1 MGKLLRRVTGVILVI
16 MLVIPAAGA
25 GLYFW
30 LRTTLPDIDGTIGVE
45 GISGSVDI
53 LRDEWGIPHIHAG
66 SPEDA
71 YFGLGYAHAQDR
83 FFQMEM
89 QRRGAQGRVAEL
101 LGSLAADNDRFLRLL
116 DLYRAARSSVASL
129 PPEARAALEA
139 YAAGVNAWLAT
150 RTGPPAPELALLLA
164 NEPEPWHPADSVSW
178 LKVMALMLSGNWREE
193 ALHAALVQRLGPEKA
208 ASFLPPSPD
217 SDTTVIDLEE
227 GIDFAAFA
235 AFFAR
240 HLPDANNGSNNW
252 AVSGS
257 HTISGFPIAAN
268 DPHLG
273 FTIPS
278 VWYLAH
284 MAAPGLNVAGATL
297 PGMPFVLVGTNGA
310 IAWTLSNTGPDTQDL
325 FVEVRD
331 PDNPDRYM
339 TPAGSAPF
347 AVRDET
353 IAVRFSRNQHV
364 TMLETRHGPVLT
376 GMVRYLDGDTDDDE
390 VLSLAWTMLHDDDQS
405 VNASL
410 LLHTAE
416 NWQAFNN
423 AGRSFAGPMQ
433 NIIYAD
439 RDGSIGVLSPGFVP
453 VRRSGD
459 GRLPVDGSSGEAD
472 WAGRIPFDDLP
483 RVVDP
488 PSGIIV
494 AANNRPVGKDYP
506 YFLSHRWEPEWRAQ
520 RIHDVLDTGTRL
532 DPATFYRLQLDT
544 WSGLASALVPHA
556 LTSKPQTTAGR
567 LLQIHLENWDYSM
580 DADHIAPTI
589 FHTWYRALTRAIYAD
604 ELGELFERAWRDRP
618 LFVLATL
625 GDDVHGWCN
634 DTLTGETL
642 TCAEVSGRALDEAA
656 DTLVRSHGSDPSGW
670 VWGDIHAM
678 HLRHPLFGLVPI
690 LDSLTGV
697 SIPLGGDGYSVFATS
712 YRIASGRDHFNTF
725 HGPSLRAVIDLDD
738 PVTGHFVTMPGQ
750 SGNPF
755 SPYYDNLVERW
766 HVNQPVAIIPGSRIA
781 EAAHHLILA
790 PASLTTP

>member
-1 MGKLLRRVTGVILVI
+1 MRKFVRRLAGVILII
-16 MLVIPAAGA
+16 MLMITAIGA
-25 GLYFW
+25 GLYLW
-30 LRTTLPDIDGTIGVE
+30 LRTSLPDIDGSITVE
-45 GISGSVDI
+45 GISGPVDI

-71 YFGLGYAHAQDR
+71 YFGLGFAHAQDR

-89 QRRGAQGRVAEL
+89 QRRGAQGRIAEL
-101 LGSLAADNDRFLRLL
+101 VGSLAIDNDRFLRLL
-116 DLYRAARSSVASL
+116 DLYRAARSSLATL
-129 PPEARAALEA
+129 PPETRVALEA

-150 RTGPPAPELALLLA
+150 RSGPPAPELALLLA

-217 SDTTVIDLEE
+217 SDTTIIDLEE

-235 AFFAR
+235 TFFAR
-240 HLPDANNGSNNW
+240 LLPDTNNGSNNW
-252 AVSGS
+252 AVSGEN
-257 HTISGFPIAAN
+257 TVSGSPLAAN

-273 FTIPS
+273 FAIPS

-284 MAAPGLNVAGATL
+284 MAAPGLSVAGATL
-297 PGMPFVLVGTNGA
+297 PGLPLVLVGTNGA

-325 FVEVRD
+325 FVERRD
-331 PDNPDRYM
+331 PDNPGRYA
-339 TPAGSAPF
+339 TPAGPLPF
-347 AVRDET
+347 AVRNET
-353 IAVRFSRNQHV
+353 IAVRFSRNRQV

-376 GMVRYLDGDTDDDE
+376 GMVSSLEGDTDDDE
-390 VLSLAWTMLHDDDQS
+390 VLALAWTMLHDDDQS
-405 VNASL
+405 ASAAL

-416 NWQAFNN
+416 NWQTFYS
-423 AGRSFAGPMQ
+423 AGRNFAGPMQ
-433 NIIYAD
+433 NIIYAG
-439 RDGSIGVLSPGFVP
+439 RDGSIGMLSPGFVP

-472 WAGRIPFDDLP
+472 WVGRIPFDELP
-483 RVVDP
+483 RVIDP
-488 PSGIIV
+488 PSGIIA

-506 YFLSHRWEPEWRAQ
+506 YFLGHRWEPEWRAQ
-520 RIHDVLDTGTRL
+520 RIHDVLNSGTRH
-532 DPATFYRLQLDT
+532 DPASFSRLQLDT

-556 LTSKPQTTAGR
+556 LAGKPQTTNGR
-567 LLQIHLENWDYSM
+567 LLQIRLEDWDYSM
-580 DADHIAPTI
+580 DADLVAPTI

-604 ELGELFERAWRDRP
+604 ELGDLFAEAWRDRP

-625 GDDVHGWCN
+625 DDDTHGWCN
-634 DTLTGETL
+634 DTVAGETL

-656 DTLVRSHGSDPSGW
+656 DTLVRALGGDPSGW
-670 VWGDIHAM
+670 IWGDVHVM

-690 LDSLTGV
+690 LDALTGV
-697 SIPLGGDGYSVFATS
+697 NVPLGGDGYSISATS
-712 YRIASGRDHFNTF
+712 YRLASGNETFNTF
-725 HGPSLRAVIDLDD
+725 HGPALRAVIDLGD
-738 PVTGHFVTMPGQ
+738 PVTGHFITMPGQ

-755 SPYYDNLVERW
+755 SPYYDNMVERW
-766 HVNQPVAIIPGSRIA
+766 HANQPVTIAPGSRIA
-781 EAAHHLILA
+781 HAANHLILV